1 MKLRKLSLLLM
12 VFVLVAALVAC
23 NNTSYEGSKNIAE
36 VSEIADLY
44 KSGDVIIIDA
54 RGEEA
59 YAQGHLENAICLAP
73 SELVVDKPVAA
84 TVAPKAKVERVL
96 GSKGITANDT
106 VYIYDDAGG
115 VYAARVWWTMKLYG
129 HENVKV
135 INGGS
140 KAIVKAGLDI
150 TSKEATLPAATY
162 VAQEANADMI
172 ADFDAVTAITEA
184 EDTNVVILDTRSTAE
199 YEAGRIPG
207 AVLYPH
213 TNNLYKDG
221 TFMSSRDLE
230 LFYTDKGLTKDTP
243 MVLYCKSSF
252 RATQAY
258 LVLKEAGYEDVKV
271 YDGAWIEWEASGAE
285 AATPDDDA
293 PVTSQDGS

>member
-1 MKLRKLSLLLM
+1 MKLKKLSLVLV
-12 VFVLVAALVAC
+12 VFVLVTALIAC
-23 NNTSYEGSKNIAE
+23 NNTSYEGNMNIVEASE
-36 VSEIADLY
+36 VAKVYE
-44 KSGDVIIIDA
+44 SGDVIIIDA

-59 YAQGHLENAICLAP
+59 YAESHLLNAICLAP

-96 GSKGITANDT
+96 GSNGITADDT

-115 VYAARVWWTMKLYG
+115 VYASRVWWTMKLYG

-135 INGGS
+135 INGGFD
-140 KAIVKAGLDI
+140 ALVKEKLTGTKDVP
-150 TSKEATLPAATY
+150 ENPAATY
-162 VAQEANADMI
+162 VGKEANAEML
-172 ADFDAVTAITEA
+172 ADFDAVTAITET
-184 EDTNVVILDTRSTAE
+184 EDSDVVIVDTRSRAE
-199 YEAGRIPG
+199 FDAGRIPG

-213 TNNLYKDG
+213 SNNLYKDG

-230 LFYTDKGLTKDTP
+230 LFYKDKGLTLDTP

-258 LVLKEAGYEDVKV
+258 LLLKEAGFEDVKV
-271 YDGAWIEWEASGAE
+271 YDGAWIEWEASGASTAQPE
-285 AATPDDDA
+285 EDA